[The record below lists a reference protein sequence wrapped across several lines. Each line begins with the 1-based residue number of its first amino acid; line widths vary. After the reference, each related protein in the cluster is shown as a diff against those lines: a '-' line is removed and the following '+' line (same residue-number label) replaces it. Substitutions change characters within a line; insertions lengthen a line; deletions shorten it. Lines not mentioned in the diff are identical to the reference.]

1 MGQLFTQSLVVVKYN
16 RVFINPKISWTFYR
30 YVYIFELCQE
40 DRKLTVQGHSFNQ
53 VNPLTGKA
61 ERPLMA

>member
-1 MGQLFTQSLVVVKYN
+1 MGPLFIQSLVFVKQN
-16 RVFINPKISWTFYR
+16 HVLINPEISWMFYR
-30 YVYIFELCQE
+30 YVYVFELCQE
-40 DRKLTVQGHSFNQ
+40 DRKLTVQGHSSNQ

>member
-1 MGQLFTQSLVVVKYN
+1 M
-16 RVFINPKISWTFYR
+16 FYR
-30 YVYIFELCQE
+30 YVYVFELCQE
-40 DRKLTVQGHSFNQ
+40 DRKLTVQGHSSNQ